1 MKAVE
6 VVICVAIAGIVASN
20 GLSSCSYVNVQESKC
35 TVNNKESVS
44 IKGTNQYRVY
54 TTCGTYKVADDVAR
68 LRFDSAD
75 VYGSLIPGQTYTFKT
90 SGYRFGLFSM
100 FPNILEFR
108 TEK

>member
-1 MKAVE
+1 MQINKGKNAEWHVDAGTFNIESGSIVVSDPCYEYDTWCAGDLPAV
-6 VVICVAIAGIVASN
+6 N
-20 GLSSCSYVNVQESKC
+20 
-35 TVNNKESVS
+35 
-44 IKGTNQYRVY
+44 
-54 TTCGTYKVADDVAR
+54 GTYKVADDVAR

>member
-6 VVICVAIAGIVASN
+6 VVICVAIAGIVASI

-108 TEK
+108 